1 MVQRKKIQK
10 IKKYPC
16 ESLYTCDE
24 SIEQRFQKYPLL
36 DFKVEYLFNCA
47 HCINQHFHEVSFSSR

>member
-24 SIEQRFQKYPLL
+24 SIEQRF
-36 DFKVEYLFNCA
+36 
-47 HCINQHFHEVSFSSR
+47 